1 MVFSSVIFLFLFLPV
16 VLAVYSLCP
25 SRLKNLVL
33 LLASLV
39 FYFWGESW
47 LVVMLVGSIAANF
60 VFALAIS
67 HAQKNPAPS
76 VWPRMYLAL
85 AVAANLGLL
94 CWFKYANFLVQDILV
109 GGAGLHADFA
119 LTWETV
125 VLPLGISFYTFQAM
139 SYVID
144 VYRRIVPATGNFVDF
159 ACYVTSF
166 PQLVAGPI
174 VRYKDIAGQLLKRSV
189 TPELFHAGVSR
200 FIIGLA
206 KKMLIANTVA
216 QTADAVFA
224 LPHAQLD
231 AAHAWLG
238 VLCYTIQI
246 YFDFSGYSDMA
257 IGLGLMFGFTF
268 PENFDYPYISRSIQE
283 FWRRWHISLS
293 TWFRDYLYIPLGGN
307 RGAPW
312 RTYFN
317 LWVVFLLCGLW
328 HGASWNFIAWGAF
341 HGLFLVLERGRL
353 GTALLSMPSL
363 VRRSYTLFVIVVGWA
378 LFRAD
383 SLPHFAAVLRAMFG
397 LGQGANTNVTVAY
410 YAGPNILTALV
421 VGMILSTPLV
431 KAIPAHW
438 RDSSAMGTARTLALV
453 TLLIVSAT
461 AVASGTYNPFL
472 YFRF

>member
-1 MVFSSVIFLFLFLPV
+1 LP
-16 VLAVYSLCP
+16 
-25 SRLKNLVL
+25 R
-33 LLASLV
+33 
-39 FYFWGESW
+39 
-47 LVVMLVGSIAANF
+47 I
-60 VFALAIS
+60 
-67 HAQKNPAPS
+67 
-76 VWPRMYLAL
+76 YLGL

-94 CWFKYANFLVQDILV
+94 CWFKYANFFVQDILV
-109 GGAGLHADFA
+109 GGVGLHADFA
-119 LTWETV
+119 LAWETV

-144 VYRRIVPATGNFVDF
+144 VYRRVVPATGNFVDF

-174 VRYKDIAGQLLKRSV
+174 VRYKDIAEQLLKRSV
-189 TPELFHAGVSR
+189 TPELFHAGVNR

-231 AAHAWLG
+231 ATHAWLG

-257 IGLGLMFGFTF
+257 IGLGLMLGFTF

-341 HGLFLVLERGRL
+341 HGLFLVLERGQM
-353 GTALLSMPSL
+353 GAALCSMPSL
-363 VRRSYTLFVIVVGWA
+363 VRRGYTLLVIIIGWT

-383 SLPHFAAVLRAMFG
+383 SLPHFAAMLRAMFG
-397 LGQGANTNVTVAY
+397 LGQGANTNVTAAY
-410 YAGPNILTALV
+410 YAGPDILTALV
-421 VGMILSTPLV
+421 MGMILSAPLT

-438 RDSSAMGTARTLALV
+438 RGTSAMGAARTLALV
-453 TLLIVSAT
+453 SLLIVSAT